1 MRARLSGRVIALT
14 LVAVIAS
21 VVCVLLGA
29 WQWGR
34 ASDILE
40 AERAA
45 ASAPIPMA
53 DALVDGE
60 IPGTSIGRT
69 VIAEG
74 AYDSADQLIVAQ
86 RALGDRAGV
95 WVVAPLA
102 TDAGV
107 VAVVRGWLAGPGDPG
122 LAAPATPVRV
132 EGVLQGFEDFYGDR
146 PRRDDGQLVAI
157 ARGAVE
163 EAWGTPVLP
172 GLVILQSQ
180 QPASSPAPDPVPPT
194 VPRGDVPFPLQNA
207 AYTLRW
213 FIFAGFGWVLW
224 WLWLRREPSDDRP
237 VADPSAADR
246 LDP

>member
-45 ASAPIPMA
+45 ASAPIPLA

-86 RALGDRAGV
+86 RALGAFPIRLGFAVAGTVIDIAQLFRRRAALALGANERGSHRFSAMLGEELLDELFLVRVRRRADRGV
-95 WVVAPLA
+95 GEE
-102 TDAGV
+102 AGV
-107 VAVVRGWLAGPGDPG
+107 VLAGDHGPD
-122 LAAPATPVRV
+122 AIRH
-132 EGVLQGFEDFYGDR
+132 QGRDAGMR
-146 PRRDDGQLVAI
+146 P
-157 ARGAVE
+157 
-163 EAWGTPVLP
+163 
-172 GLVILQSQ
+172 
-180 QPASSPAPDPVPPT
+180 
-194 VPRGDVPFPLQNA
+194 
-207 AYTLRW
+207 
-213 FIFAGFGWVLW
+213 
-224 WLWLRREPSDDRP
+224 
-237 VADPSAADR
+237 
-246 LDP
+246 